1 MKRLLVTLGVMTLVL
16 LPTAAF
22 AASANIP
29 NLSSGAIV
37 TNTVTVRCQGSG
49 NSGIAKVELFINGSS
64 VAKHSPGG
72 IEQNAETSYNWTTN
86 GLRNGGYT
94 LRCSATENSGSADSQ
109 TINVTVDN
117 APSSPSGVNAS
128 ASGNQVN
135 VSWNANPEPDI
146 TGYRLERDSGGGFG
160 EIATV
165 GGTSYTDSPGPGN
178 HSYRVIAIRNS
189 SVSGGKASS
198 PSGSSSAYIEPP
210 PDPGPGETPGS
221 GHTPGE
227 SGTPGGGGGAGGGSG
242 SGGGT
247 SNGGTFGKLIQ
258 GGSGSGD
265 AFVVKGKRVAQA
277 GLPTFSSLSLPG
289 VQRPPSLA
297 RATADFDWGTF
308 DEELPY
314 SVDPETGQPK
324 VLDEQFGS
332 NIAARSP
339 ARIIPPDGLRWVA
352 IGILFVVTALL
363 LRVLAA
369 RLATD
374 EEDAA
379 NAALGEV
386 KPEPQSA

>member
-1 MKRLLVTLGVMTLVL
+1 V
-16 LPTAAF
+16 
-22 AASANIP
+22 S
-29 NLSSGAIV
+29 
-37 TNTVTVRCQGSG
+37 NTVTVRCQGSG
-49 NSGIAKVELFINGSS
+49 NSGVAKVELFINGSS

-72 IEQNAETSYNWTTN
+72 IEQTADTSYNWTTN

-117 APSSPSGVNAS
+117 APSSPTGVNAS
-128 ASGNQVN
+128 ASGNQVY
-135 VSWNANPEPDI
+135 VSWNSNPEPDI

-160 EIATV
+160 EVATI

-189 SVSGGKASS
+189 SVSGGKASD
-198 PSGSSSAYIEPP
+198 PSGPASAYIEPP
-210 PDPGPGETPGS
+210 PDPGPGESGPGETPG
-221 GHTPGE
+221 GGATPGT
-227 SGTPGGGGGAGGGSG
+227 GGGGPGGGGGAGGGSG

-247 SNGGTFGKLIQ
+247 SNGGAFGKLIR
-258 GGSGSGD
+258 GNSGSAD
-265 AFVVKGKRVAQA
+265 PFVVKGKRVAQA

-324 VLDEQFGS
+324 MFDEQFGS

-352 IGILFVVTALL
+352 VGILFVVTALL

-369 RLATD
+369 RLAGN
-374 EEDAA
+374 EEQAA
-379 NAALGEV
+379 GAALGEV
-386 KPEPQSA
+386 KSEPQSA